1 MKQIALRTAI
11 VTACL
16 CSVAAAARADATAGV
31 QSKIDGA
38 LKSAKSFVVM
48 TRYPAQSYA
57 STLVY
62 VAPNRSRLAVAIAAS
77 TTDVITI
84 GSTTYS
90 SKNGAPFER
99 APVPPDA
106 DAYTV
111 PPGGVK
117 VSALRADV
125 TIGGVAYGA
134 FETTLALGTRV
145 TLTCAY
151 DKKSFRLA
159 RCVDDDVTRTYG
171 NYDDPQNVVE
181 APADFIE
188 APVEAPKD
196 GKQ

>member
-11 VTACL
+11 VSACL

-31 QSKIDGA
+31 QTKIDGA

-84 GSTTYS
+84 GGRMYS
-90 SKNGAPFER
+90 SKNGAPFEKG
-99 APVPPDA
+99 AVPPDA
-106 DAYTV
+106 DVYTV

-117 VSALRADV
+117 VAALRADI
-125 TIGGVAYGA
+125 TLGGVAYGA
-134 FETTLALGTRV
+134 FDTRLALGTPV

-151 DKKSFRLA
+151 DKQSFRLA
-159 RCVDDDVTRTYG
+159 RCVNDEVTRTYG
-171 NYDDPQNVVE
+171 NYDDPHNVVE
-181 APADFIE
+181 APADFVE